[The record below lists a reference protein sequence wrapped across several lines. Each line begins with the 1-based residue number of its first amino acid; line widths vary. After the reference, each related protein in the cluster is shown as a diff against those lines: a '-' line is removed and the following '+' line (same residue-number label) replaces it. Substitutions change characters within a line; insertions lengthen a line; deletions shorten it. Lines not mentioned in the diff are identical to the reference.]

1 MELYRY
7 LFILMGIVFKGQF
20 QRSVLLYIGKG
31 QGIFRRR
38 REGVVFS
45 VALRFISFIVVHSYC

>member
-1 MELYRY
+1 MKLYRY

-20 QRSVLLYIGKG
+20 QDTVFFLIGKG

-38 REGVVFS
+38 RKGVIFS
-45 VALRFISFIVVHSYC
+45 SALRFISFIVVHSYC